1 MSEAIKAKTNK
12 TQELNQKSSPLNQ
25 KAPSK
30 AKSTQAK
37 SPVNSDIIITS
48 KTSPKSSKQKSN
60 KLKAKRAAATNQS
73 KKPLSFANLRQ
84 RAVDL
89 FRKRYFKEA
98 SALFSLAHQLKPS
111 TEILYFIDLCELA
124 KQDEDGVTSLFEL
137 YYSGIIENQE
147 KNLATIIEIIEK
159 TSYAQIPHISS
170 DTGISYEDFCE
181 IVRQNGDFNATFES
195 VIHSTRIVISNKKSL
210 VDFISRLIDGGY
222 TELAVKYIEDTSSI
236 IANELETLAQKLKAK
251 NDL

>member
-1 MSEAIKAKTNK
+1 MNEA
-12 TQELNQKSSPLNQ
+12 LNLKSKKSSP
-25 KAPSK
+25 AP
-30 AKSTQAK
+30 STQATK
-37 SPVNSDIIITS
+37 SLTKSKASKSTTTVSTKT
-48 KTSPKSSKQKSN
+48 KTSTPKANQASTKKS
-60 KLKAKRAAATNQS
+60 
-73 KKPLSFANLRQ
+73 KPLSFANLRQ

-137 YYSGIIENQE
+137 YCTGIIENQE

-236 IANELETLAQKLKAK
+236 IANELETLAQKLKSK
-251 NDL
+251 NDI

>member
-1 MSEAIKAKTNK
+1 MSEALKLKSK
-12 TQELNQKSSPLNQ
+12 KSSP
-25 KAPSK
+25 AP
-30 AKSTQAK
+30 STQATK
-37 SPVNSDIIITS
+37 SLTKSKVSKSTKT
-48 KTSPKSSKQKSN
+48 KTSTPKANQASTKKS
-60 KLKAKRAAATNQS
+60 
-73 KKPLSFANLRQ
+73 KPLSFANLRQ

-98 SALFSLAHQLKPS
+98 SALFSLAHQLNPS

-137 YYSGIIENQE
+137 YCTGIIENQE